1 MNSLADWTSC
11 LLFML
16 LLLGVLSR
24 NVIDL
29 PLGKWLVLA
38 VPSILESAAA
48 LEMNNAEKKWD
59 VLLIGGQQQPQQHS
73 PKILHSAVS
82 CAFSTISID

>member
-1 MNSLADWTSC
+1 MEHRPNEFASRMNWTSC

-48 LEMNNAEKKWD
+48 LEMNNAEKKM
-59 VLLIGGQQQPQQHS
+59 GCP
-73 PKILHSAVS
+73 
-82 CAFSTISID
+82 IDRWTTATTTTLT